1 QDLSS
6 TQIYCGTQQ
15 DNTVSQE
22 DTRYENGSGIN
33 IEQIRHVDEATLTE
47 WVQVAKHDL
56 KAMRLQERLK
66 DDKQ

>member
-15 DNTVSQE
+15 DNMVSQE
-22 DTRYENGSGIN
+22 GTKYENVS
-33 IEQIRHVDEATLTE
+33 
-47 WVQVAKHDL
+47 VQVAKHGL

>member
-22 DTRYENGSGIN
+22 GTRYENVSGHIN
-33 IEQIRHVDEATLTE
+33 
-47 WVQVAKHDL
+47 WMVQVAKHGL